1 MVIERHKNVMEER
14 KCKIIR
20 NAIDIN
26 RNRLPYYLWDEYF
39 TILEERENLTTVKHG
54 LRKWV
59 FENKYIKKV

>member
-1 MVIERHKNVMEER
+1 MEER

-39 TILEERENLTTVKHG
+39 TILEEKENCTTVKHG

-59 FENKYIKKV
+59 FCDSSNR

>member
-1 MVIERHKNVMEER
+1 MEER

-39 TILEERENLTTVKHG
+39 TILEEKENCTTVKHG
-54 LRKWV
+54 LRKGMLV
-59 FENKYIKKV
+59 PEPEVIELA

>member
-1 MVIERHKNVMEER
+1 MEER

-26 RNRLPYYLWDEYF
+26 HNHLPYYLWDEYF
-39 TILEERENLTTVKHG
+39 TILEEKENYTTVKHG

-59 FENKYIKKV
+59 FEKKFIKQI